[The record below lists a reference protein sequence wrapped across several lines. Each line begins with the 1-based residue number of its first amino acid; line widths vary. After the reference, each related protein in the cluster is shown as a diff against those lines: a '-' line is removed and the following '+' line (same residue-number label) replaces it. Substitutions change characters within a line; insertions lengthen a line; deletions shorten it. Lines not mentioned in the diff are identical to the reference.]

1 MQDNMP
7 TTRVLHISD
16 VHLDLS
22 YKVGTNV
29 DCGMPMCCM
38 NFTEMANETSKG
50 AGFWGEYYCDF
61 PVWTFEDMLRQI
73 KDDYSDV
80 SVRNMIVNN
89 CYLNGIN
96 IPIKISLFNE

>member
-1 MQDNMP
+1 MRTEVCLQVNMP
-7 TTRVLHISD
+7 TTNVLHISD

-50 AGFWGEYYCDF
+50 AGYWGEYYCDT
-61 PVWTFEDMLRQI
+61 PVWTFEDMLSQI
-73 KDDYSDV
+73 KEDYSGV
-80 SVRNMIVNN
+80 G
-89 CYLNGIN
+89 YL
-96 IPIKISLFNE
+96 